1 MLKNN
6 LEFSRRIL
14 LFSFCFF
21 GLHSIF
27 AQGPIADSNTDQ
39 LAVKNAID
47 IYYNFIGENNHLNN
61 GSEYVTPFYRESMHP
76 YYKTILFSPGS
87 VVYDDI
93 SYSNIALMYDIIN
106 DQLITNRYKM
116 NYRIVLVNDKIKS
129 FSLLGHNF
137 VRIVQDSNSKSGIS
151 TGYFD
156 QLYSG
161 NLKVFVKRQ
170 KKREEIL
177 RDNELIAR
185 IVENDIVYIQKG
197 EIYLPIKNKKTLF
210 SVFRDQKNDLRK
222 YLRRNNINFKEN
234 PENAIVKSAE
244 YIDQLKN

>member
-6 LEFSRRIL
+6 HEFSERIF
-14 LFSFCFF
+14 LFTICFL

-27 AQGPIADSNTDQ
+27 AQGQVADSNTEQ
-39 LAVKNAID
+39 PSVKHAID
-47 IYYNFIGENNHLNN
+47 LYYNFIGENNHLNN

-76 YYKTILFSPGS
+76 YYKTLLFSPGN
-87 VVYDDI
+87 VVYDEI
-93 SYSNIALMYDIIN
+93 SYTDIPMMYDIIN
-106 DQLITNRYKM
+106 DQLVINRYKM
-116 NYRIVLVNDKIKS
+116 SYRIVLVNDKLKS

-156 QLYSG
+156 QLYNG
-161 NLKVFVKRQ
+161 TLKVFVKRQ

-177 RDNELIAR
+177 RESELIAR

-197 EIYLPIKNKKTLF
+197 KIYFAVKNKKSLF
-210 SVFRDQKNDLRK
+210 SVFRDHKTDLRR
-222 YLRRNNINFKEN
+222 YLRKNNISFREN

-244 YIDQLKN
+244 FIDQFKN